1 MKPGHHMNIFKK
13 SLVFSLAL
21 LLTYCAPKTIPYSY
35 HATDESQQETEEIL
49 IEPEETAEDIFAN
62 FSVDSITIHLKVLL
76 DSIERND
83 LFQIN
88 GEYIFSKNVLPEMYQ
103 KSGFFLNWH
112 NDKNRLDALECLK
125 KSWTDG
131 LIPNDYHL
139 EKILLLREDI
149 LNNMVLD
156 YNEIAQFDI
165 LLTDGLLLYSYHLI
179 KGKINPNTLNVNW
192 NFSSRD
198 IPQTPTKL
206 FQNAIEKNIVMET
219 VYDFRPAYAPYLQF
233 VNQMIRYQMIEDNGG
248 WDKVNVN
255 KVIKPQEFNSEISS
269 IRKRLFVTGDIEFE
283 EGFMDSLYD
292 EDMVNA
298 IKKFQSRHGLN
309 PDGVIGKN
317 TLEALNKPIGHK
329 IDQIKINMERARW
342 ILGEIDDDM
351 ILVNIA
357 NFKLFYLL
365 DSVREH
371 ETKVMVGTYY
381 NQTPIFKSKLKY
393 LVFNPTWTVP
403 YSIASKEI
411 LPKLKKDPNYLADRN
426 ISLLTRAGK
435 AIPQSS
441 VDWSQVSQSNFS
453 YTLRQEPGPGNA
465 LGQVKFI
472 FPNKYAVYLH
482 DTPSKYLFVKEE
494 RAFSHGCIRV
504 QNPLEFAEVL
514 LKDQN
519 WDKQKIQEVLSQ
531 KKEKIV
537 KLKKPL
543 DVLLLYWTCGFM
555 ENKDI
560 FFVND
565 VYNRDPKILKGLQNT
580 NWEKLMKE
588 YQQEIQKNTVLK

>member
-1 MKPGHHMNIFKK
+1 MEIVKK
-13 SLVFSLAL
+13 IWVFSIPIL
-21 LLTYCAPKTIPYSY
+21 LFYCTPKSISY
-35 HATDESQQETEEIL
+35 NYHVPDESIQVAEEISTEAE
-49 IEPEETAEDIFAN
+49 EPIEDIFAN
-62 FSVDSITIHLKVLL
+62 FSVDSIKIHVE
-76 DSIERND
+76 SIINQLSKD
-83 LFQIN
+83 QLYKIN
-88 GEYIFSKNVLPEMYQ
+88 GEYIFSQNVLPEMYQ
-103 KSGFFLNWH
+103 KTGFNLNWH
-112 NDKNRLDALECLK
+112 DARNRSEALECLE

-131 LIPNDYHL
+131 LNPADYHL
-139 EKILLLREDI
+139 EKILALRDDI
-149 LNNMVLD
+149 LNNKALD
-156 YNEIAQFDI
+156 YNEIAQIDI

-179 KGKINPNTLNVNW
+179 KGKINPNTLDLNW

-198 IPQTPTKL
+198 IPQTPAKL
-206 FQNAIEKNIVMET
+206 FLEAIEKNTVLET
-219 VYDFRPAYAPYLQF
+219 VYSFRPSSPPYSQF
-233 VNQMIRYQMIEDNGG
+233 VNQLIRYQKIKENGG
-248 WDKVNVN
+248 WQGVNAGT
-255 KVIKPQEFNSEISS
+255 VIKPGEFSS
-269 IRKRLFVTGDIEFE
+269 ILPSVRKRLFVTGDMDVE

-292 EDMVNA
+292 EDLVNA
-298 IKKFQSRHGLN
+298 IKKFQNRHGLN

-317 TLEALNKPIGHK
+317 TYESLNKSIDSK

-342 ILGEIDDDM
+342 ILGGIDDDM

-357 NFKLFYLL
+357 NFKLFYLQ
-365 DSVREH
+365 DSIRAH

-426 ISLLTRAGK
+426 ISLLTRDGK

-441 VDWSQVSQSNFS
+441 VDWSQVSKSNFS

-472 FPNKYAVYLH
+472 FPNQYSVYLH

-504 QNPLEFAEVL
+504 ENPLEFAEVL

-519 WDKQKIQEVLSQ
+519 WDREKIQEVLDG
-531 KKEKIV
+531 KKQKIV
-537 KLKKPL
+537 NLKKPI
-543 DVLLLYWTCGFM
+543 DVLLLYWTCGFL

-565 VYNRDPKILKGLQNT
+565 VYDRDQKILTGLQNT
-580 NWEKLMKE
+580 NWEKLIKE
-588 YQQEIQKNTVLK
+588 YQQEIQKSAALN